1 MLFFCMCLG
10 TGPGA
15 LGTGAGGG
23 ARAVSGELP
32 APGSAGKPALVC
44 NEAGAEVEPQ
54 GQNRAAN

>member
-1 MLFFCMCLG
+1 MCLG

-15 LGTGAGGG
+15 LVTGAGGG
-23 ARAVSGELP
+23 ARAVSGEL
-32 APGSAGKPALVC
+32 PALVC